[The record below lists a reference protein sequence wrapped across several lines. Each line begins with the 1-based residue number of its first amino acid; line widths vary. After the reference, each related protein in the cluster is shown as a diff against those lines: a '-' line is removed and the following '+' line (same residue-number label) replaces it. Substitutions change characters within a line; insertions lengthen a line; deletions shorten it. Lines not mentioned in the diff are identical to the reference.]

1 MGDRERAVGL
11 RLRDAGVSK
20 TKKRLLILAFAALIS
35 ACTGSQTPSDTPK
48 PTQAQTIVAT
58 DVPTP
63 EPTVTVAPVAP
74 SLTPEPTAAS
84 VLADTPT
91 SDIAL
96 TGDYLGQTPP
106 GSTPVIFAPG
116 IVSTAGKNEHTL
128 SFSPDGTEMFL
139 TRDPDRVTMVMR
151 RQENGEWTEPQTAL
165 NQSLCLFSQAL
176 V

>member
-1 MGDRERAVGL
+1 M
-11 RLRDAGVSK
+11 
-20 TKKRLLILAFAALIS
+20 KKCLVLIIINVLVT
-35 ACTGSQTPSDTPK
+35 ACTRGQMPENTPK

-128 SFSPDGTEMFL
+128 SFSPDGTEMFF

-151 RQENGEWTEPQTAL
+151 RQENGE
-165 NQSLCLFSQAL
+165 
-176 V
+176 